1 MLDRF
6 FVRSQA
12 RVAALVLLL
21 PAAAAFAQATEA
33 DHLKSLLE
41 HAKERFAAADTDHDG
56 MLTKLEAQK
65 GMPFVAKHFD
75 EIDTAKAGKVSA
87 ADITKFIQGRR
98 AKLAAEAKTEAK
110 PDK

>member
-1 MLDRF
+1 MLDRH
-6 FVRSQA
+6 FVRSRA
-12 RVAALVLLL
+12 RVVVFAALLL
-21 PAAAAFAQATEA
+21 PAAAFAQDA
-33 DHLKSLLE
+33 DRLKNMLE

-56 MLTKLEAQK
+56 MLTKLEAQR

-87 ADITKFIQGRR
+87 ADITKFMEERR
-98 AKLAAEAKTEAK
+98 AKLAAEAKTETK